1 MPYINKAPQT
11 ELQGKSPK
19 MMMYIMVFSVPAI
32 TIIAT
37 DIAIYF
43 KVKQMRTSISIICL
57 SQMRKMQQEDKR
69 LSVRKENER
78 RTEKV

>member
-1 MPYINKAPQT
+1 
-11 ELQGKSPK
+11 

-43 KVKQMRTSISIICL
+43 KVKNVNKHINNL
-57 SQMRKMQQEDKR
+57 FVPDEEDAGGG
-69 LSVRKENER
+69 
-78 RTEKV
+78 

>member
-1 MPYINKAPQT
+1 MSYNKVQHT
-11 ELQGKSPK
+11 EVQGKSPK

-43 KVKQMRTSISIICL
+43 KVKNVNKHISIIFL
-57 SQMRKMQQEDKR
+57 SQMKKMQQEDKR

>member
-1 MPYINKAPQT
+1 
-11 ELQGKSPK
+11 

-43 KVKQMRTSISIICL
+43 KVKNVNKHINNL
-57 SQMRKMQQEDKR
+57 FVPDEEDAAGG
-69 LSVRKENER
+69 
-78 RTEKV
+78 

>member
-1 MPYINKAPQT
+1 
-11 ELQGKSPK
+11 

-43 KVKQMRTSISIICL
+43 KVKNVNKHISIIFL
-57 SQMRKMQQEDKR
+57 SQMKKMQQEDKR

>member
-1 MPYINKAPQT
+1 
-11 ELQGKSPK
+11 

-43 KVKQMRTSISIICL
+43 KVKNVNKHISIISL
-57 SQMRKMQQEDKR
+57 SQMKKMQQEDKR

>member
-1 MPYINKAPQT
+1 
-11 ELQGKSPK
+11 

-43 KVKQMRTSISIICL
+43 KVNNVNKHTSIISL
-57 SQMRKMQQEDKR
+57 SQMKKMQQEDKR

-78 RTEKV
+78 RTEKVRLREKSLT

>member
-1 MPYINKAPQT
+1 MSYNKVQYT

-43 KVKQMRTSISIICL
+43 KVKKNENNHISIISL
-57 SQMRKMQQEDKR
+57 SKMKKMQQEDKR

>member
-1 MPYINKAPQT
+1 MSYNKVQHT

-43 KVKQMRTSISIICL
+43 KVKNVNKYINNL
-57 SQMRKMQQEDKR
+57 FVPDEEDAGGG
-69 LSVRKENER
+69 
-78 RTEKV
+78 

>member
-1 MPYINKAPQT
+1 MPYNKAPHT

-43 KVKQMRTSISIICL
+43 KVKNENKHNINNL
-57 SQMRKMQQEDKR
+57 FVPDEEDAAR
-69 LSVRKENER
+69 G
-78 RTEKV
+78 